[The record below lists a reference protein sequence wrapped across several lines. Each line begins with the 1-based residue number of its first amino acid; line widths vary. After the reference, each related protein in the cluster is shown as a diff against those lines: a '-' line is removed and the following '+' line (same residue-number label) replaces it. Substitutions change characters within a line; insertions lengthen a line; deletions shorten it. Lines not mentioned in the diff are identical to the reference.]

1 MRHLAVA
8 AAVTTVMALS
18 AGSASAHFGPFVPP
32 HQHVPSNPGTIMT
45 GNFLTIGP
53 DGCATGG
60 EGAFQNF
67 HYNIHVGEP
76 GTDAFPNANN
86 PVSIRGAACP

>member
-8 AAVTTVMALS
+8 LAVTAAMAVS
-18 AGSASAHFGPFVPP
+18 AGSRRPTSGHSSSRTS
-32 HQHVPSNPGTIMT
+32 HVLSNPGTILT

-76 GTDAFPNANN
+76 GTGAFPNTNN
-86 PVSIRGAACP
+86 PVSIRGAGCP